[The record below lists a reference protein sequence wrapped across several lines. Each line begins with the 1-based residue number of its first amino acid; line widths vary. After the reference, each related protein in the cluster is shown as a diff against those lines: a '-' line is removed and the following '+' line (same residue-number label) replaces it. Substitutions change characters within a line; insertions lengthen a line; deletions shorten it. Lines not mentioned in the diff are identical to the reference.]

1 MNIRDKNLYYIGGV
15 VRDEILGKE
24 SFDVDLTYVGD
35 AIEFAKNLPEVEIVR
50 INEPFGT
57 VKIKFEGEEIDI
69 ASTRSESYPQKG
81 HLPVVQK
88 TGCSLKEDILRR
100 DFTVNAL
107 AKSTLTGEIIDYTGG
122 LKDISAKVLRVL
134 HDKSFID
141 DPTRIIRGLKF
152 SVRFGFEL
160 EEHTKKLQEDYLA
173 DINYDMSKK
182 RIKKELEET
191 FNLNSQEAFNRFI
204 NQKIYKLVTP
214 KNFDLPNTN
223 FESLIKK
230 YGVENVWIIYAGQ
243 LPDIES
249 LPLTKVEQKI
259 VDEYRQLKEKRY
271 NSDFEIYKNFEGV
284 NPESVIMYAG
294 VDYNAVVK
302 YFDNL
307 RKISVSVNG
316 EDLKALGISPGA
328 DYQKCFDYILAR
340 KISNPNMVKEDEVM
354 LAREFFGL

>member
-57 VKIKFEGEEIDI
+57 VKIKFESEEIDI

-243 LPDIES
+243 LPDIET

-271 NSDFEIYKNFEGV
+271 DSDFEIYKNFEGV

>member
-243 LPDIES
+243 LPDIET

-271 NSDFEIYKNFEGV
+271 DSDFEIYKNFEGV

-354 LAREFFGL
+354 LVREFFGL